1 MKRLLARTL
10 PFITIPF
17 IISCVKTTSADLVI
31 HNGEIHCNN
40 VSSEVYDAMAVKDG
54 VIIELG
60 PEHQIMNK
68 YQAEEYVDLKK
79 RPVFPGLYDSH
90 AYFYKTGFANKILDL
105 SGILTVEE
113 IIIQINNIKT
123 ELVLATNLESDLV
136 NSQNLI
142 DQINSSDKPIVLKS
156 NNGYTALVNIAAST
170 KYDINHENGKIKNGL
185 QNIWDKVSSESPS
198 QKIESLIMAQQ
209 IFTMNGITTT
219 TNLNSDVETIKLLDS
234 LSHEKVIQMR
244 IHLYTDYQ
252 VLLNNPMILESL
264 TSTNIILDGINLYID
279 GPISSE
285 QALLK
290 DTNFYGNGSYGIQLI
305 EDSIIEAAINFSL
318 DNNLIIA
325 FHCLGDSAIGL
336 VKRHV
341 KKSITIE
348 NNLRFRIEHAQIFDP
363 SDYDLLNRYYLIPSV
378 QPNESQN
385 DFEFIDS
392 KFSPVL
398 KSKAYQYKSLK
409 SQLGLICFGS
419 LSPLN
424 PPSPFSQMYL
434 AQYLNSKYN
443 SETLSRKECFNALTI
458 YPALAFGDDQILG
471 TLEAGKKGTFVI
483 LNDNPNETTKEK
495 LKNITV
501 KNTFIDGVKI
511 Y

>member
-1 MKRLLARTL
+1 M
-10 PFITIPF
+10 
-17 IISCVKTTSADLVI
+17 
-31 HNGEIHCNN
+31 
-40 VSSEVYDAMAVKDG
+40 
-54 VIIELG
+54 
-60 PEHQIMNK
+60 
-68 YQAEEYVDLKK
+68 
-79 RPVFPGLYDSH
+79 
-90 AYFYKTGFANKILDL
+90 
-105 SGILTVEE
+105 
-113 IIIQINNIKT
+113 
-123 ELVLATNLESDLV
+123 
-136 NSQNLI
+136 
-142 DQINSSDKPIVLKS
+142 
-156 NNGYTALVNIAAST
+156 
-170 KYDINHENGKIKNGL
+170 
-185 QNIWDKVSSESPS
+185 
-198 QKIESLIMAQQ
+198 
-209 IFTMNGITTT
+209 
-219 TNLNSDVETIKLLDS
+219 
-234 LSHEKVIQMR
+234 
-244 IHLYTDYQ
+244 
-252 VLLNNPMILESL
+252 
-264 TSTNIILDGINLYID
+264 
-279 GPISSE
+279 
-285 QALLK
+285 
-290 DTNFYGNGSYGIQLI
+290 
-305 EDSIIEAAINFSL
+305 
-318 DNNLIIA
+318 
-325 FHCLGDSAIGL
+325 
-336 VKRHV
+336 
-341 KKSITIE
+341 
-348 NNLRFRIEHAQIFDP
+348 
-363 SDYDLLNRYYLIPSV
+363 IPSV